1 MKYFLHSTDIW
12 GTPCGICSR
21 GRTHI
26 PSQVK
31 CPKGKESQ
39 RCGGRGAVPKVPRE
53 VFLMRWALIRAPP
66 PPAPMKK
73 QAVRRPKGR
82 QCPPGGGSG
91 TRQDLQAGV
100 CLVGE
105 DNTEASWARSLYCH
119 HPSPQQLNPLDL
131 TACWS
136 HSLSILPPF
145 PSLYSPYGLV
155 FFITQLGVVTL
166 RVFIITLSHTPSVPF
181 ALFSLH
187 SSLVAK
193 TQLFS
198 WLNPTLLLL

>member
-1 MKYFLHSTDIW
+1 
-12 GTPCGICSR
+12 
-21 GRTHI
+21 
-26 PSQVK
+26 
-31 CPKGKESQ
+31 
-39 RCGGRGAVPKVPRE
+39 
-53 VFLMRWALIRAPP
+53 
-66 PPAPMKK
+66 MKK

-105 DNTEASWARSLYCH
+105 DNTEASWACSLYCH

-131 TACWS
+131 TACRC
-136 HSLSILPPF
+136 HSLSIFPPF